1 MSVELTDTSP
11 EYSSQNHA
19 LTLEQV
25 IQKCPIV
32 SNAYVFG
39 EKAHRGQ
46 FRVDEVTPYF
56 THCEAVA
63 RIIVEELGIQN
74 DPEMIAAAL
83 LHDTVEDTDVTIE
96 QVKNEFGNDVAFLVD
111 GVSKFKSDKN
121 ISKAENDRETIRKAF
136 GMSYI
141 DPRVAVLKVAGDRVH
156 NMRTMDAMPPEKQV
170 KKAIETAS
178 YAKLAESLGMW
189 KVMIE
194 LEDLA
199 LKYASPEDY
208 QKFNKMLRE
217 DPRTGELFMPYM
229 TSKLQTI
236 AKDVGVVA
244 VISQQL
250 NGLSRLKHKMLREH
264 RFEKINDVISF
275 RVVVDDKNGWD
286 TARNDCMKIL
296 GKVWEEF
303 DNYEDDQRFDNFLM
317 NKTDTGYSAIQIT
330 LDYPFSNGKRS
341 VEIAI
346 TTKTREEFN
355 NWGVVSLIRNGVK
368 DVSEYAQKLVFT
380 PTGEV
385 KFFKP
390 NATGYD
396 FAYSIENRMGA
407 QAIGMTVDGVFM
419 PISTIIPNAATVDI
433 HDGAPRIAPD
443 PEAKNF
449 VLPHAKKIIEKQ
461 EDDLKDQETVL
472 RGREMMKDFL
482 SKRGLFDL
490 QDLLFY
496 KKYTQKVVNIL
507 RHLGAKGYVSNLHRM
522 IGLGQLGLD
531 QLEKEFE
538 NANLNREDLKINS
551 IMIEGHDVKNLL
563 GFMGKTISKFGGNIK
578 PMNNKPDEI
587 NGEHIFK
594 TTFLVEDLPS
604 KNIEKLKEAF
614 YKNPAITKVKIV

>member
-1 MSVELTDTSP
+1 MGAEFTNLSKEPLK
-11 EYSSQNHA
+11 QNRA
-19 LTLEQV
+19 NTLEEF
-25 IQKCPIV
+25 IEKHPIV
-32 SNAYVFG
+32 KEAYKLG
-39 EKAHRGQ
+39 KDAHNGQ
-46 FRVDEVTPYF
+46 FRADGVTPYF

-74 DPEMIAAAL
+74 DPEMAAAAL
-83 LHDTVEDTDVTIE
+83 LHDTVEDTNVTIDE
-96 QVKNEFGNDVAFLVD
+96 IKTKFGEDVAFLVD
-111 GVSKFKSDKN
+111 GVSKFKSDKSL
-121 ISKAENDRETIRKAF
+121 SKAESDRETIRKAF

-156 NMRTMDAMPPEKQV
+156 NMRTMDAMPKEKQV

-199 LKYASPEDY
+199 LKYAHPVDFE
-208 QKFNKMLRE
+208 KFNKMLTE
-217 DPRTGELFMPYM
+217 DPRTSELFTSYM

-236 AKDVGVVA
+236 AKDVGVIA
-244 VISQQL
+244 QIDKQL
-250 NGLSRLKHKMLREH
+250 NGLGRLKHKMLREH

-275 RVVVDDKNGWD
+275 RVIVDDKSGWD
-286 TARNDCMKIL
+286 IARNDCMKIL

-303 DNYEDDQRFDNFLM
+303 DNIEDDQRFDNFLI

-330 LDYPFSNGKRS
+330 LDYPFSKGKRS

-346 TTKTREEFN
+346 TTNTREEFN
-355 NWGVVSLIRNGVK
+355 NWGVVSLIRNGAR

-433 HDGAPRIAPD
+433 KDGEPRIAPD

-449 VLPHAKKIIEKQ
+449 VLPHARKIIEKQ
-461 EDDLKDQETVL
+461 EDDLKDQETVT
-472 RGREMMKDFL
+472 RGREMIKDFL
-482 SKRGLFDL
+482 ADRGLFDL

-522 IGLGQLGLD
+522 IGLGQLSLG
-531 QLEKEFE
+531 QLEEEFE
-538 NANLNREDLKINS
+538 NAKLNRENLQLNS
-551 IMIEGHDVKNLL
+551 ILIEGHDVKNLL
-563 GFMGKTISKFGGNIK
+563 GFMGETIAEFGGNIK
-578 PMNNKPDEI
+578 PMNNKPDEF
-587 NGEHIFK
+587 NGKHIFK

-604 KNIEKLKEAF
+604 KNIEKLKKAF
-614 YKNPAITKVKIV
+614 YKNPAITNVKIV